1 MMGQPE
7 RKSLRL
13 KEYDYSQNGAYF
25 VTICTAGKKKV
36 LPNLIQGFKSAA
48 TRRYNLLVSPAERN
62 KLWQGSYYDEII
74 RNEAHYL
81 KAAQYILD
89 NPAKWATDEYYCA

>member
-1 MMGQPE
+1 MIEYPLDWDAE
-7 RKSLRL
+7 RRGRRS
-13 KEYDYSQNGAYF
+13 
-25 VTICTAGKKKV
+25 

-48 TRRYNLLVSPAERN
+48 TRRYNLLVSPEERN

-74 RNEAHYL
+74 RSEAHYL

-89 NPAKWATDEYYCA
+89 NPGKWVSDEYYCA